1 MVLVGQLPPNKLPPE
16 NCPPD
21 NYPPDNCPPDNCPQ
35 TIASQTI
42 APRTIAPLYN
52 KKEKKE
58 FKSCVGHQKCAK
70 AYMVQSLMG
79 PSLKSSVVVA
89 FFVHVAWR
97 QFLTIAF

>member
-1 MVLVGQLPPNKLPPE
+1 MVLGQLPPNKLPPGQL
-16 NCPPD
+16 PP
-21 NYPPDNCPPDNCPQ
+21 Y
-35 TIASQTI
+35 II
-42 APRTIAPLYN
+42 

>member
-1 MVLVGQLPPNKLPPE
+1 MVLGQLPPNKLPPGQL
-16 NCPPD
+16 PPRQL
-21 NYPPDNCPPDNCPQ
+21 PPGQLPPRQLPTGQ
-35 TIASQTI
+35 LPPYII
-42 APRTIAPLYN
+42 